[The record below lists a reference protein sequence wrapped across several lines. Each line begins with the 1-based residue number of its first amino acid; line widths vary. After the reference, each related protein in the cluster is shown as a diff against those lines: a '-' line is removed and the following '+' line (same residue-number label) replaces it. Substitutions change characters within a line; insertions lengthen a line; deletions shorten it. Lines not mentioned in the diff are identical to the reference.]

1 MYLFI
6 YLFFLNNFQK
16 TGMGLGFANFFKR
29 LTFGSWFLG
38 WNLLEVRFFACLFKL
53 KNFESLQDLL

>member
-1 MYLFI
+1 MYIYLFI
-6 YLFFLNNFQK
+6 YLKKLEWVW
-16 TGMGLGFANFFKR
+16 GSLILLR

-53 KNFESLQDLL
+53 KILNHVKICLNMT